1 MMKLKNSVSI
11 KGNKYGIV
19 VFVKD
24 DASFDDVKKEI
35 AEKIKES
42 SKFFGNAS
50 SAISFEGKHLT
61 NEEQEEVIDI
71 ITEYSDMN
79 IVCIIDNENEQKFKD
94 VVAKQLDEAQN
105 EISQD
110 IQREMSPE
118 SYVSGVTGGQ
128 FYRGTLRSGQVL
140 ESDTSVVILGDVN
153 PGAKI
158 ISGGNVVVLGS
169 LKGTVYAGLAGDMSS
184 FVVALDMHPVQI
196 RIGDT
201 IARCSDK
208 QKKNAKLE
216 TKIAYV
222 DEGNIYI
229 EPLSR
234 EVLNDIKL

>member
-1 MMKLKNSVSI
+1 MKLKNSVSI

-19 VFVKD
+19 VFVKE
-24 DASFDDVKKEI
+24 DALFDEVKNEI
-35 AEKIKES
+35 AVKIKES
-42 SKFFGNAS
+42 AKFLGNAS
-50 SAISFEGKHLT
+50 SAVSFEGKRLT
-61 NEEQEEVIDI
+61 NEEQQEVIDI

-79 IVCIIDNENEQKFKD
+79 IVCIIDDEKEKKFREAVEK
-94 VVAKQLDEAQN
+94 VEKQMEPIPQEA
-105 EISQD
+105 
-110 IQREMSPE
+110 
-118 SYVSGVTGGQ
+118 YVSDVTGGQ

-140 ESDTSVVILGDVN
+140 ESDSSVVILGDVN

-169 LKGTVYAGLAGDMSS
+169 LKGTVYAGLAGDASS
-184 FVVALDMHPVQI
+184 FVVALDMRPVQI

-208 QKKNAKLE
+208 QKKNTKFE

-222 DEGNIYI
+222 DENNIYI